1 MECTPLLVRHHMSL
15 TTPLDIGSLV
25 ARHGHVVRP
34 EPGTG
39 YGTISPVSSDYGIH
53 SAHARCRI
61 QVHFKDSKGNLVKT
75 VEANEGDDLLSIA
88 HEYDIDL
95 EGTFIETLFKS

>member
-1 MECTPLLVRHHMSL
+1 M
-15 TTPLDIGSLV
+15 
-25 ARHGHVVRP
+25 RP

-39 YGTISPVSSDYGIH
+39 YGAISCVSSDYGTH
-53 SAHARCRI
+53 SAHSPRRI

-95 EGTFIETLFKS
+95 EGTFNEALFRS